1 MTDWNQ
7 LEQEYITTGISCR
20 GLAKK
25 HGINHSTVS
34 SRACRGGWMEKRG
47 NYQGAGKRKKR
58 DLTVKLHSV
67 ADKLLSRIETAVDA
81 PEQMDTKDL
90 RALVSA
96 LKDLLTIQEACPEL
110 EKQARVAQLQKQLEQ
125 KEEQIRVIFEAG
137 EEEYNG

>member
-1 MTDWNQ
+1 MTDWKQ
-7 LEQEYITTGISCR
+7 LEQEYITKNISCR
-20 GLAKK
+20 KLAEKY
-25 HGINHSTVS
+25 GICQSTVS
-34 SRACRGGWMEKRG
+34 SRATRGDWAQLRG
-47 NYQGAGKRKKR
+47 AYQNRYQTESR
-58 DLTVKLHSV
+58 DLAAKLHTVS
-67 ADKLLSRIETAVDA
+67 DKLLTRIETAVDA

-137 EEEYNG
+137 EEEFNG

>member
-1 MTDWNQ
+1 
-7 LEQEYITTGISCR
+7 
-20 GLAKK
+20 
-25 HGINHSTVS
+25 
-34 SRACRGGWMEKRG
+34 MEKRG